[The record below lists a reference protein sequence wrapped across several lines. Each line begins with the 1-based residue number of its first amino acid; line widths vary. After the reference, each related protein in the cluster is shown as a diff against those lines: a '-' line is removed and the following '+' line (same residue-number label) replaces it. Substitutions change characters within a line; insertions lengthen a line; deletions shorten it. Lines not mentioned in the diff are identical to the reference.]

1 MTDTEQPA
9 SASPTTDI
17 NREAPVVAEAD
28 IEIDA
33 RPEQV
38 WQALV
43 DVERWP
49 QWNPGVKSVSL
60 DGPLVETATFRWK
73 AGMSTITS
81 TVVRLDSPYLI
92 AWTGKTLG
100 IRAFHVWRLEPI
112 DVRTLVRTE
121 ESYEGPVARILRRP
135 LQKILERT
143 LADGVRHLKAEAELS
158 AQRLDSQATEQVR

>member
-1 MTDTEQPA
+1 MTDPEEPT

-17 NREAPVVAEAD
+17 NRAAPVVAEAA

-49 QWNPGVKSVSL
+49 QWNPDVKSVSL
-60 DGPLVETATFRWK
+60 DGPLVEGATFRWK

-81 TVVRLDSPYLI
+81 TVVRLDSPHLI
-92 AWTGKTLG
+92 AWTGNTLG
-100 IRAFHVWRLEPI
+100 IRAFHVWRLEPN

-121 ESYEGPVARILRRP
+121 ESYEGLVARILRRP

-143 LADGVRHLKAEAELS
+143 LADGLSHLKAEAQIP
-158 AQRLDSQATEQVR
+158 AHDAG